1 MPEQITAISGG
12 PGWHITPAGAGFV
25 SILGS
30 VETFGGAVAGSYTII
45 TGSPNYSLPIIG
57 SVYATIGSSV
67 VVNVDVNVSDYVSIV
82 GSPNYNLPI
91 SNKAYSAGLFGSAWI
106 TTSSTNIM
114 QPRTGR
120 QGFGLVPTGSLSST
134 NSGKIWA
141 GFGSSAVMQGFEL
154 VQNQPWGL
162 DYYEGSVSAIT
173 DAGSIC
179 VSFNE

>member
-1 MPEQITAISGG
+1 MPEQIMTISGG

-30 VETFGGAVAGSYTII
+30 VETFGGASAGSYTII
-45 TGSPNYSLPIIG
+45 T
-57 SVYATIGSSV
+57 
-67 VVNVDVNVSDYVSIV
+67 

-91 SNKAYSAGLFGSAWI
+91 SNKAYSAGLFGPAWI

-141 GFGSSAVMQGFEL
+141 GFGSATVMQGFEL

-179 VSFNE
+179 VSFNEVF